1 MTIQTARRMR
11 TVAPSAVREI
21 LKVAE
26 RPDVLSFAGGLPAPE
41 LFPARELAQAFEA
54 VLRKNPGAALQYGIT
69 EGFLP
74 LRAWVADRLR
84 ARGIAATPE
93 SVMVVSGSQQGI
105 DLTARVLLDPGATV
119 LVENPSYLAALQA
132 FAAHEVDVVA
142 LPGDADGLRTD
153 LLEDAIREH
162 RPALI
167 YVVPEFQNPRGTT
180 LAGDRREELATVAL
194 RHGVPILED
203 DPYGALRFRG
213 TPSTA
218 IAALAGDLT
227 VHLGT
232 FSKTLAP
239 GLRLGW
245 VHGPRPLVRT
255 MTVAK
260 QACDLHTATLSQHA
274 VVELLGTFDYEA
286 HLGRIRAEYRLRCEA
301 MLRALERTM
310 PPGTRWSTP
319 DGGLFLWLELPL
331 GLRDEEVFQAAIQH
345 RVAVVPGSGFFVGPP
360 QHGFLRLNFSN
371 QSVENIEL
379 GMARLGRTLHELLA
393 QCSAEAVTPHGGDQ
407 VGWSDDCLQSRTRS
421 RGEEGAGLEPRDRRA
436 TKKSAV
442 RASKGR

>member
-1 MTIQTARRMR
+1 MTIHTARRMQGMP
-11 TVAPSAVREI
+11 ASAVREI

-41 LFPARELAQAFEA
+41 LFPARELGQAFEA
-54 VLRKNPGAALQYGIT
+54 VLRKSPGAALQYGIT

-93 SVMVVSGSQQGI
+93 SVVVVSGSQQGI

-132 FAAHEVDVVA
+132 FTAYEVDVVA
-142 LPGDADGLRTD
+142 LPGDSDGLRTD

-162 RPALI
+162 QPALI

-180 LAGDRREELATVAL
+180 LASHRRHELAAVAL
-194 RHGVPILED
+194 RQGVPVLED

-213 TPSTA
+213 TPSTPV
-218 IAALAGDLT
+218 AALAGDLT
-227 VHLGT
+227 FHLGT

-245 VHGPRPLVRT
+245 VHGPRPVMRT
-255 MTVAK
+255 LTIAK
-260 QACDLHTATLSQHA
+260 QACDLHTATLTQHA
-274 VVELLGTFDYEA
+274 VVELLRSFDYDA
-286 HLGRIRAEYRLRCEA
+286 HLEVIRAEYRLRCEA
-301 MLRALERTM
+301 MLRTLEHTT

-319 DGGLFLWLELPL
+319 DGGLFLWLELPP
-331 GLRDEEVFQAAIQH
+331 GLRDDEVFHAAIEH
-345 RVAVVPGSGFFVGPP
+345 SVAVVPGNGFFVGPP

-393 QCSAEAVTPHGGDQ
+393 RSSADAMGIQ
-407 VGWSDDCLQSRTRS
+407 
-421 RGEEGAGLEPRDRRA
+421 
-436 TKKSAV
+436 
-442 RASKGR
+442 

>member
-1 MTIQTARRMR
+1 MTIETARRMR
-11 TVAPSAVREI
+11 GMAPSAVREI

-41 LFPARELAQAFEA
+41 LFPARELGQAFEA

-74 LRAWVADRLR
+74 LRAWVADRLC

-93 SVMVVSGSQQGI
+93 NVVVVSGSQQGI
-105 DLTARVLLDPGATV
+105 DLTARVLLNPGATV

-132 FAAHEVDVVA
+132 FAAYEVDVVA
-142 LPGDADGLRTD
+142 LPGDAEGLRTD

-162 RPALI
+162 RPSLL

-180 LAGDRREELATVAL
+180 LASPRRHELAAVAL
-194 RHGVPILED
+194 RHGVPVLED

-213 TPSTA
+213 SPSTP
-218 IAALAGDLT
+218 IAALAGELT
-227 VHLGT
+227 FHLGT

-245 VHGPRPLVRT
+245 VHGPRAMMRT
-255 MTVAK
+255 LTIAK
-260 QACDLHTATLSQHA
+260 QACDLHTATLVQHA
-274 VVELLGTFDYEA
+274 VVELLRTFDYEA

-319 DGGLFLWLELPL
+319 DGGLFLWLELPP

-379 GMARLGRTLHELLA
+379 GMARLGRTLHQLLA
-393 QCSAEAVTPHGGDQ
+393 RSSAAAVMAHGGDLGFRHQ
-407 VGWSDDCLQSRTRS
+407 
-421 RGEEGAGLEPRDRRA
+421 
-436 TKKSAV
+436 
-442 RASKGR
+442 

>member
-54 VLRKNPGAALQYGIT
+54 VLGKNPGAALQYGIT

-319 DGGLFLWLELPL
+319 DGGLFLWLELPP

>member
-1 MTIQTARRMR
+1 MKIQTARRMR
-11 TVAPSAVREI
+11 GVAPSAVREI

-41 LFPARELAQAFEA
+41 LFPARELSQAFEE
-54 VLRKNPGAALQYGIT
+54 VLRRNPGAALQYGIT

-74 LRAWVADRLR
+74 LREWVAARLTS
-84 ARGIAATPE
+84 RGIAASAE
-93 SVMVVSGSQQGI
+93 DVMIVSGSQQGI
-105 DLTARVLLDPGATV
+105 DLVSRTLLDPGDTV

-132 FAAHEVDVVA
+132 FSAHEVELVA
-142 LPGDADGLRTD
+142 LPGDDDGLRTE
-153 LLEDAIREH
+153 LLEDAVQEH

-180 LAGDRREELATVAL
+180 LAPRRRTELAEVAQ
-194 RHGVPILED
+194 RHGIAVLED

-213 TPSTA
+213 TAAPP
-218 IAALAGDLT
+218 IAGLT
-227 VHLGT
+227 RGLTFHLGT

-245 VHGPRPLVRT
+245 VHGPRQLMRV

-260 QACDLHTATLSQHA
+260 QACDLHTATLTQHA
-274 VVELLGTFDYEA
+274 VVELLRTFDYEA
-286 HLGRIRAEYRLRCEA
+286 HLGRIRAEYRRRCEA

-319 DGGLFLWLELPL
+319 DGGLFLWLELPP
-331 GLRDEEVFQAAIQH
+331 GLRDEDVFHAAIEH
-345 RVAVVPGSGFFVGPP
+345 AVAVVPGSGFFVGPP

-371 QSVENIEL
+371 QSPANIEI
-379 GMARLGRTLHELLA
+379 GMARLGRTLFDLLETSR
-393 QCSAEAVTPHGGDQ
+393 SAGAPAVQ
-407 VGWSDDCLQSRTRS
+407 
-421 RGEEGAGLEPRDRRA
+421 
-436 TKKSAV
+436 
-442 RASKGR
+442 